1 MCLLKFQRNLLS
13 QYRTEGVA
21 EIKVSTCKTPQC
33 RQADIFLIFLIF
45 LIFTAVKSPN
55 LIHILLFT
63 AGIGYGQMF
72 ATLMVAI
79 YYCSLM
85 ALTAFYF
92 VQSFA
97 AELQWSTCLEEW
109 GHMCYDSKNT
119 ENISLNDK
127 NFTGLRS
134 SSELYF

>member
-1 MCLLKFQRNLLS
+1 MCLLIFQGNLLS
-13 QYRTEGVA
+13 QHRSEGVA
-21 EIKVSTCKTPQC
+21 ELKVSTCKTPQS
-33 RQADIFLIFLIF
+33 RQAVIFLIFLIF
-45 LIFTAVKSPN
+45 LIFKAVKSPN

-72 ATLMVAI
+72 ATLMVSI

-85 ALTAFYF
+85 ALTVFYF

-97 AELQWSTCLEEW
+97 AELQWATCLEEW

-119 ENISLNDK
+119 ENISLTDE
-127 NFTGLRS
+127 NFTDLRS